1 MLVTKIKKHCG
12 LCDWTAESSFKLL
25 IEMTSKMS
33 SQRKEANMKLKV
45 NVYSIMSKIENESPH
60 KTIFKYQQQISR

>member
-1 MLVTKIKKHCG
+1 MLVTKIKKISG
-12 LCDWTAESSFKLL
+12 LCDLTAESNFKLL

-45 NVYSIMSKIENESPH
+45 NVYSIMF
-60 KTIFKYQQQISR
+60 KT